1 MWNTYIINIIIHGAK
16 SLRLE
21 RLAHV
26 VCIMKWRWDA
36 ARIFI
41 PSLENSAEASRP
53 IHQII
58 AALGLTKQR
67 WTNVLVT
74 ADHFTTLL
82 HIFEYS
88 WICKCL

>member
-16 SLRLE
+16 SVRLE
-21 RLAHV
+21 RLTHV

-36 ARIFI
+36 ARISI

-53 IHQII
+53 IRQII

-67 WTNVLVT
+67 WTKVFCRSRPFQNP
-74 ADHFTTLL
+74 TTHIRILL
-82 HIFEYS
+82 DM
-88 WICKCL
+88 

>member
-16 SLRLE
+16 SVRLE

-36 ARIFI
+36 ARLFI
-41 PSLENSAEASRP
+41 PSLENSAETSRP
-53 IHQII
+53 IHQIM
-58 AALGLTKQR
+58 AAFGLTKQR
-67 WTNVLVT
+67 RTNVLSA
-74 ADHFTTLL
+74 ADPFRILL

-88 WICKCL
+88 WKCKCL